1 MEERVRTKLIAIL
14 FVVITLI
21 FVSVTGLFAETDYVP
36 KDPAFARR
44 VGLVT
49 GIVTPIILGSLGMG
63 ISTSSHNGDEDGDDT
78 TLFIGLTISSIALLT
93 PPLGNVYA
101 GQLHKWIAILYGA
114 ANLTWISGTVSYYK
128 DGMTTRKPTTFEG
141 LMWFMGF
148 ALRLPAGVWDW
159 ITAAETAVRRN
170 AEMAGIS
177 RKGYVTPF
185 IRPEDSSFGV
195 GYRLSF

>member
-1 MEERVRTKLIAIL
+1 VRTKLIAIL

-101 GQLHKWIAILYGA
+101 GQLHKWIAILYGT